1 MSRTLDRSQGKF
13 EAMPVSDGAPIV
25 ESGSNAD
32 GEWTRW
38 ADGTQICSNIF
49 NEDGVAVTVSAPGT
63 TGIKKSAFHG
73 SYNFP
78 VPFISN
84 PALSCAVDDPSGD
97 DGPIFQVKWSHGSEG
112 ISLLYEFWATQSIT
126 STTEFKHDLI
136 SHGRW
141 K

>member
-38 ADGTQICSNIF
+38 ADGTQICTRNTV
-49 NEDGVAVTVSAPGT
+49 EPGVDTNQITQSALDYPSVFVVSSQPSATVTAFQPG
-63 TGIKKSAFHG
+63 
-73 SYNFP
+73 
-78 VPFISN
+78 VLD
-84 PALSCAVDDPSGD
+84 PALDQFRVAPSDSGWHTVILKFDAVVAST
-97 DGPIFQVKWSHGSEG
+97 VN
-112 ISLLYEFWATQSIT
+112 IT
-126 STTEFKHDLI
+126 TTLMAI
-136 SHGRW
+136 GRW

>member
-38 ADGTQICSNIF
+38 ADGTQICLSSGTFVYAQAIALELKNQPYPINF
-49 NEDGVAVTVSAPGT
+49 ITRPHIVA
-63 TGIKKSAFHG
+63 
-73 SYNFP
+73 
-78 VPFISN
+78 
-84 PALSCAVDDPSGD
+84 
-97 DGPIFQVKWSHGSEG
+97 
-112 ISLLYEFWATQSIT
+112 SIT
-126 STTEFKHDLI
+126 STLKFGFRNATMWVPISIVTDELFSLELLSNDGGCTPGDITTTDLVAT
-136 SHGRW
+136 GRW

>member
-38 ADGTQICSNIF
+38 ADGTQTVHKRDISYTAADDILSWPISFISSSTISTHITNDAIS
-49 NEDGVAVTVSAPGT
+49 AVTSSTNNILT
-63 TGIKKSAFHG
+63 TTWRFLT
-73 SYNFP
+73 N
-78 VPFISN
+78 
-84 PALSCAVDDPSGD
+84 
-97 DGPIFQVKWSHGSEG
+97 
-112 ISLLYEFWATQSIT
+112 ATGNTVNMFAI
-126 STTEFKHDLI
+126 
-136 SHGRW
+136 GRW

>member
-38 ADGTQICSNIF
+38 ADGTQICYLTYSGTSRATNPLPISFFSADSVVVVTNQLGGSDATVAYDTDFPNPDKTVEISTIWRQQSNGAIMGS
-49 NEDGVAVTVSAPGT
+49 DRSA
-63 TGIKKSAFHG
+63 
-73 SYNFP
+73 
-78 VPFISN
+78 
-84 PALSCAVDDPSGD
+84 
-97 DGPIFQVKWSHGSEG
+97 
-112 ISLLYEFWATQSIT
+112 QSIVT
-126 STTEFKHDLI
+126 
-136 SHGRW
+136 GRW

>member
-1 MSRTLDRSQGKF
+1 MTPNFPD
-13 EAMPVSDGAPIV
+13 MPQVGGDPIV

-38 ADGTQICSNIF
+38 ADGTQICSNRF
-49 NEDGVAVTVSAPGT
+49 SESGTAVTESAPGS
-63 TGIKKSAFHG
+63 TGIKRSLFHG

-78 VPFISN
+78 VPFISH
-84 PALSCAVDDPSGD
+84 PALACAVTDPSAD
-97 DGPIFQVKWSHGSEG
+97 DAPIFQVKWSSVIEG
-112 ISLLYEFWATQSIT
+112 IALIYDFWATQSIT
-126 STTEFKHDLI
+126 STTAFKHDLI